1 MTSRVKDELIPL
13 NLLVIGLVAVIILF
27 PSNVLRIILGL
38 PFLLFFPGY
47 TLVAALFTRREGMGG
62 IERVALSFGLSIA
75 VVPLIGLI
83 LNYTPW
89 GIRME
94 SVLYSVASF
103 VFVTSII
110 AWLRRGRLPE
120 PERFGIEFQMRLPG
134 WGRGGWDRALSI
146 ILTLT
151 ILGAL
156 GTLGY
161 AIASPKV
168 GERFTEFYIE
178 GLEGKATDYPSE
190 LALGE
195 EGKVIV
201 GIINREHE
209 TVTYRVEVAIGGVKN
224 NEVGPV
230 ALDHDGEWEEIVSF
244 TPGRAGDNQKVEFLL
259 YKQGQNEVYRR
270 LHLWV
275 DVR

>member
-1 MTSRVKDELIPL
+1 MKITVKNELILL
-13 NLLVIGLVAVIILF
+13 NLLVIALVTIIILF
-27 PSNVLRIILGL
+27 PSNILRIILGL

-47 TLVAALFTRREGMGG
+47 TLVAALFTRKEGMGSV
-62 IERVALSFGLSIA
+62 ERVALSFGLSIA

-89 GIRME
+89 GIRTE
-94 SVLYSVASF
+94 PVLYSVALFILIS
-103 VFVTSII
+103 SII
-110 AWLRRGRLPE
+110 AWLRRSRLPE

-134 WGRGGWDRALSI
+134 WGGGAWDRVLSI
-146 ILTLT
+146 ILALT

-178 GLEGKATDYPSE
+178 GLEGKAADYPEE
-190 LALGE
+190 LVVGE

-209 TVTYRVEVAIGGVKN
+209 TVIYRVVVTIGEVKKN
-224 NEVGPV
+224 DVGPV
-230 ALDHDGEWEEIVSF
+230 TLDHDGKWEEIVGF
-244 TPGRAGDNQKVEFLL
+244 TPGKAGDNQKVEFLL
-259 YKQGQNEVYRR
+259 YRQGQNEVYQR

>member
-1 MTSRVKDELIPL
+1 LTIRVKDELIPL
-13 NLLVIGLVAVIILF
+13 NLLVIVLVAIIILF
-27 PSNVLRIILGL
+27 PSNIPRVILGL

-47 TLVAALFTRREGMGG
+47 TLVTAPSTKGK
-62 IERVALSFGLSIA
+62 
-75 VVPLIGLI
+75 
-83 LNYTPW
+83 
-89 GIRME
+89 
-94 SVLYSVASF
+94 
-103 VFVTSII
+103 
-110 AWLRRGRLPE
+110 
-120 PERFGIEFQMRLPG
+120 
-134 WGRGGWDRALSI
+134 GRGWDKALSI
-146 ILTLT
+146 ILVIV

-156 GTLGY
+156 GMLGY
-161 AIASPKV
+161 VIASPKV

-178 GLEGKATDYPSE
+178 GLEGKAADYPKE

-209 TVTYRVEVAIGGVKN
+209 TATYRVEVMIDGVKN

-230 ALDHDGEWEEIVSF
+230 ALDHDEKWEEIVGF
-244 TPGRAGDNQKVEFLL
+244 TPNKAGDNQKVEFLL
-259 YKQGQNEVYRR
+259 YKQGQNEVYQR

>member
-1 MTSRVKDELIPL
+1 MAIRVKNELIPL
-13 NLLVIGLVAVIILF
+13 NLLVIVLVAVIILF
-27 PSNVLRIILGL
+27 PSNILRIILGL

-47 TLVAALFTRREGMGG
+47 TLVAALFTRKEGMSS

-94 SVLYSVASF
+94 PVLYSVASF
-103 VFVTSII
+103 ILITSII

-134 WGRGGWDRALSI
+134 WGGGSWDRGLSI

-156 GTLGY
+156 GMLGY
-161 AIASPKV
+161 AIASPKI

-178 GLEGKATDYPSE
+178 GLEGKATDYPEE
-190 LALGE
+190 LVVRG

-201 GIINREHE
+201 GIINREQE
-209 TVTYRVEVAIGGVKN
+209 TVTYRVEVAIDGVKN

-230 ALDHDGEWEEIVSF
+230 ALDHDEKWEEIIGF
-244 TPGRAGDNQKVEFLL
+244 TPGKAGDNQRVEFLL
-259 YKQGQNEVYRR
+259 YRQGQDEVYQR

>member
-1 MTSRVKDELIPL
+1 MTIRVKDELIPL
-13 NLLVIGLVAVIILF
+13 NVLVIVLVAIIILF
-27 PSNVLRIILGL
+27 PSNILRIILGL
-38 PFLLFFPGY
+38 PFLFFFPGY
-47 TLVAALFTRREGMGG
+47 TLVAALFTKKEGMDS
-62 IERVALSFGLSIA
+62 IERVALSVGLSIA
-75 VVPLIGLI
+75 VVPLIGFI

-89 GIRME
+89 GIRTE
-94 SVLYSVASF
+94 PVLYSVASF
-103 VFVTSII
+103 ILITSII
-110 AWLRRGRLPE
+110 AWLRRRRLPE
-120 PERFGIEFQMRLPG
+120 PERFGIEFQVRLSG
-134 WGRGGWDRALSI
+134 WGGGVWDRMLSI
-146 ILTLT
+146 ILALA

-178 GLEGKATDYPSE
+178 GLEGRAADYPEE
-190 LALGE
+190 LALGG

-209 TVTYRVEVAIGGVKN
+209 TVTYRVEAVIDGVKN

-230 ALDHDGEWEEIVSF
+230 VLEHDGEWEEIVGF

-259 YKQGQNEVYRR
+259 YKQGQNEAYHK

>member
-1 MTSRVKDELIPL
+1 LAIRVKNELIPL
-13 NLLVIGLVAVIILF
+13 NLLVIVLVAVIILF
-27 PSNVLRIILGL
+27 PSNILRIILGL

-47 TLVAALFTRREGMGG
+47 TLVAALFTRKEGMSS

-83 LNYTPW
+83 LNYTAW
-89 GIRME
+89 GIKME

-103 VFVTSII
+103 VLITSII

-120 PERFGIEFQMRLPG
+120 PERFGIAFQMRLPG
-134 WGRGGWDRALSI
+134 WGGGSWDRGLSI
-146 ILTLT
+146 VLTLT

-156 GTLGY
+156 GMLGY
-161 AIASPKV
+161 AIASPKI

-178 GLEGKATDYPSE
+178 GLGGKAADYPEE
-190 LALGE
+190 LVVGG

-209 TVTYRVEVAIGGVKN
+209 TVTYRVEVAIDEVKN

-230 ALDHDGEWEEIVSF
+230 ALDHDEKWEEIIGF
-244 TPGRAGDNQKVEFLL
+244 TPGKAGDNQRVEFLL
-259 YKQGQNEVYRR
+259 YRQGQDEVYQR

>member
-1 MTSRVKDELIPL
+1 MAIRIKNELIPL
-13 NLLVIGLVAVIILF
+13 NLLVIVLVTVIILF
-27 PSNVLRIILGL
+27 PSNILRIILGL

-47 TLVAALFTRREGMGG
+47 TLVAALFTRKEGMSS

-83 LNYTPW
+83 LNYTAW
-89 GIRME
+89 GIKTE

-103 VFVTSII
+103 VLITSII

-134 WGRGGWDRALSI
+134 WGGGGWDRTLSI

-178 GLEGKATDYPSE
+178 GLEGEAADYPEE
-190 LALGE
+190 LVVGG

-209 TVTYRVEVAIGGVKN
+209 TVTYRVEVAIDGVKN

-230 ALDHDGEWEEIVSF
+230 ALDRDGEWEEIIK
-244 TPGRAGDNQKVEFLL
+244 R
-259 YKQGQNEVYRR
+259 
-270 LHLWV
+270 
-275 DVR
+275 

>member
-1 MTSRVKDELIPL
+1 MTIRVKDELIPL
-13 NLLVIGLVAVIILF
+13 NLLVIVLVAVIIPF
-27 PSNVLRIILGL
+27 SSNILRIILGL

-47 TLVAALFTRREGMGG
+47 TLVVALFAKKEAIGS

-75 VVPLIGLI
+75 VVPLIGLV
-83 LNYTPW
+83 LNYTPL
-89 GIRME
+89 GVRVE
-94 SVLYSVASF
+94 PVLYSVALF
-103 VFVTSII
+103 IFITSII
-110 AWLRRGRLPE
+110 TWLRRRQLPE

-134 WGRGGWDRALSI
+134 WGGGSWDKMLSI

-161 AIASPKV
+161 AIARPKI

-178 GLEGKATDYPSE
+178 GLGGEAADYPEE
-190 LALGE
+190 LVVGE
-195 EGKVIV
+195 EGKVIIA
-201 GIINREHE
+201 IINREHE
-209 TVTYRVEVAIGGVKN
+209 TITYRVEVVIDGVKN
-224 NEVGPV
+224 NGVGPV
-230 ALDHDGEWEEIVSF
+230 TLDHDGEWEEIVGF

-259 YKQGQNEVYRR
+259 YRQGQSDVYQR

>member
-1 MTSRVKDELIPL
+1 MTIRVKDELIPL
-13 NLLVIGLVAVIILF
+13 NLLVIVLVAIIILF
-27 PSNVLRIILGL
+27 PSNILRIILGL

-47 TLVAALFTRREGMGG
+47 TLVAALFTRKEGMGSV
-62 IERVALSFGLSIA
+62 ERVALSFGLSIA

-89 GIRME
+89 GIRTE
-94 SVLYSVASF
+94 PVLYSIVSF
-103 VFVTSII
+103 ILITSII

-120 PERFGIEFQMRLPG
+120 PERFGTEFQMRLPG
-134 WGRGGWDRALSI
+134 WGGGGWDRMLSI

-178 GLEGKATDYPSE
+178 GLEGKAADYPKE
-190 LALGE
+190 LVMGG
-195 EGKVIV
+195 EGKVII

-209 TVTYRVEVAIGGVKN
+209 TATYRVEVAIDGVKN

-230 ALDHDGEWEEIVSF
+230 ALDHDGEWEEIVGF

-259 YKQGQNEVYRR
+259 YNQGQNEVYQR

-275 DVR
+275 DVQ

>member
-1 MTSRVKDELIPL
+1 MTIRVKDELVPL
-13 NLLVIGLVAVIILF
+13 NLLVIVLVAIIILF
-27 PSNVLRIILGL
+27 PSNILRIILGL

-47 TLVAALFTRREGMGG
+47 TLVAALFTKKEGMSS

-75 VVPLIGLI
+75 VVPLVGLI

-94 SVLYSVASF
+94 PVLYSVASF
-103 VFVTSII
+103 IFITSII

-120 PERFGIEFQMRLPG
+120 SERFGIEFQMRLPG
-134 WGRGGWDRALSI
+134 WGGGSWDKVLSI

-178 GLEGKATDYPSE
+178 GLGGKVADYPEE
-190 LALGE
+190 LVVGG

-209 TVTYRVEVAIGGVKN
+209 TVTYRVEVAIDGVKN
-224 NEVGPV
+224 NEAGPV
-230 ALDHDGEWEEIVSF
+230 ALDHDGEWEEIVGF
-244 TPGRAGDNQKVEFLL
+244 TLGRAGDSQKVEFLL
-259 YKQGQNEVYRR
+259 YKQGQNEIYQR

-275 DVR
+275 NVR

>member
-1 MTSRVKDELIPL
+1 MTIRVKDELIPL
-13 NLLVIGLVAVIILF
+13 NLLVIVLVAVIILF

-47 TLVAALFTRREGMGG
+47 TLIAALFIKKEGMGS

-83 LNYTPW
+83 LNYTLW
-89 GIRME
+89 GIRTE
-94 SVLYSVASF
+94 PVLYSVASF
-103 VFVTSII
+103 ILITSII
-110 AWLRRGRLPE
+110 AWLRRGWLPE

-134 WGRGGWDRALSI
+134 WGGGVWDRALSV
-146 ILTLT
+146 ILALA

-161 AIASPKV
+161 VIASPKV

-178 GLEGKATDYPSE
+178 GLEGKAIGYPKE
-190 LALGE
+190 LVVGE

-209 TVTYRVEVAIGGVKN
+209 TVTYQVEVVIDEIKN
-224 NEVGPV
+224 SEVGPV
-230 ALDHDGEWEEIVSF
+230 TLDHDGEWEEIVGF

-259 YKQGQNEVYRR
+259 YKQGQNEVYQR

>member
-1 MTSRVKDELIPL
+1 MTIRVKDELIPL
-13 NLLVIGLVAVIILF
+13 NVLVIVLVAIIILF
-27 PSNVLRIILGL
+27 PSNILRIILGL

-47 TLVAALFTRREGMGG
+47 TLVAALFTRKEGMGS
-62 IERVALSFGLSIA
+62 IERVALSFGMSIA
-75 VVPLIGLI
+75 VVSLIGLI

-89 GIRME
+89 GIRTE
-94 SVLYSVASF
+94 PVLCSVALF
-103 VFVTSII
+103 ILITSII
-110 AWLRRGRLPE
+110 AWLRRSRLPE

-134 WGRGGWDRALSI
+134 WGGGAWDRMLSL
-146 ILTLT
+146 ILALT

-168 GERFTEFYIE
+168 GERFTEFCIE
-178 GLEGKATDYPSE
+178 GLEGKAADYPKE
-190 LALGE
+190 LVLGE
-195 EGKVIV
+195 GGKVIV

-209 TVTYRVEVAIGGVKN
+209 TVTYRVEVAIDGVKN

-230 ALDHDGEWEEIVSF
+230 TLDHDGKWEEIVGF
-244 TPGRAGDNQKVEFLL
+244 TPDKAGDKQKVEFLL
-259 YKQGQNEVYRR
+259 YRQGQNEVYQR